1 MSVYNGVW
9 TGLVSVTGNVFCHWP
24 TLAYW
29 IGNGSGAAWKMQS
42 TATVLLAF
50 NRCIEAFD
58 EKLANIIFKGKRTFF
73 WMFLPIAWGVFDFL
87 VGPPGFFNPIY
98 SVIMYNPHA
107 GYFNDYTKTT
117 KVFGQI
123 FLIAAFLF
131 IVSTGHLI
139 IQNLTTV
146 PFGVS
151 QLLQYLYLLFNGL
164 PAVIY
169 LMFNVTLKRKV
180 RRMFFGAPPAK
191 VITIVSVNTLSA
203 REMCH

>member
-1 MSVYNGVW
+1 MFDKDLLKNSCYKLMLLLAFLDLNMSVYNGVW

-73 WMFLPIAWGVFDFL
+73 WMCLPIAWGFFDFL

-107 GYFNDYTKTT
+107 GYFNDYTKTVCLN
-117 KVFGQI
+117 K
-123 FLIAAFLF
+123 
-131 IVSTGHLI
+131 
-139 IQNLTTV
+139 
-146 PFGVS
+146 
-151 QLLQYLYLLFNGL
+151 
-164 PAVIY
+164 IY
-169 LMFNVTLKRKV
+169 
-180 RRMFFGAPPAK
+180 
-191 VITIVSVNTLSA
+191 S
-203 REMCH
+203 REKF